1 MPRYLHYNVTLN
13 ATLKTIFM
21 KKIATFLLLLTTC
34 IGLVTKAQPGT
45 VCNAQFT
52 TTISALTAQCTPTVI
67 NTSTMLQHKWQFG
80 DGGSSVLINPS
91 HTYASGG
98 VYTIKHFTTYRS
110 PNDSNLVVCTDS
122 FSNTITL
129 LSPTVCTIR
138 ASFNFLRDS
147 IQTNTVLFTNT
158 STSTAA
164 ITSYRW
170 NFGDGTFSTI
180 ANPIHTYAASGL
192 YTVCLTAI
200 GANNCVD
207 DTCRAVQIQVPN
219 TCTIAPNFTTRQ
231 DSIFS
236 NKVYFTNVTQG
247 YLATDSISWSFGD
260 GGYSTEVNPAH
271 TYNQL
276 GTYTVCLRVKRM
288 VAGSTPCV
296 REYCRTIVLT
306 QITNC
311 NIQANFYQYRDTSIG
326 GTTSL
331 NYHFENTTAPF
342 ALGDSTIWNFG
353 DGTILRGVNYSPN
366 HVYANAGTYTVCLI
380 VKRKL
385 YPTTTITCTSDVCHT
400 LVIEIPCN
408 YTPYFTFS
416 RDSSTPATNVF
427 KFTNATAP
435 VNTTDSISWNFGDG
449 SPIVNN
455 VQNPLHTFINGG
467 VYTVCLTVNR
477 RSNAIATGYCTKTF
491 CKIVTVIV
499 APPACN
505 VYPNFNWRI
514 DSTIQPVTRVNFT
527 NTTFGLAATDSS
539 IWNFGDGT
547 ILSTFTNPSH
557 TYSVAGIYT
566 VCLRVARNN
575 SCIKD
580 TCIQLHI
587 IDSVPP
593 NPCNFEVSF
602 TKRIDSNNT
611 RKAIFTN
618 TTNIVRLTTT
628 TATWSY
634 GDGTGSTYWN
644 GEHTYA
650 QAGRYLVCVTI
661 NNGANC
667 VKTNCDSITITGT
680 NPTVNC
686 DSVRLGYT
694 YRRDSYMPNKYYF
707 FAFSNRAGIA
717 NQKWTITKLP
727 ANGLPSTVITA
738 NNPVYVFTD
747 TGYYNV
753 CLNALVAGCQKQY
766 CNQIRVTSNVLP
778 TQCVLQTYP
787 NPAHN
792 NVNINVQL
800 NEPQLI
806 SVYIYNAQNIL
817 VGLKTQQGFTGNNLI
832 NMNISIL
839 TQGFYTLR
847 IVHGNKVCYS
857 RFMKI

>member
-1 MPRYLHYNVTLN
+1 M
-13 ATLKTIFM
+13 LKTICM
-21 KKIATFLLLLTTC
+21 KKIVTLLLLFITC
-34 IGLVTKAQPGT
+34 IGLVATAQPGT
-45 VCNAQFT
+45 VCNAQFLT
-52 TTISALTAQCTPTVI
+52 SINGLTAQCTPTVI
-67 NTSTMLQHKWQFG
+67 NTSAMLQHKWQFG
-80 DGGSSVLINPS
+80 DGGSSVLVNPS

-98 VYTIKHFTTYRS
+98 VYIIKHFTTYRS

-122 FSNTITL
+122 FINTITL
-129 LSPTVCTIR
+129 FVQTTCTIR

-147 IQTNTVLFTNT
+147 VQTNTIYFNNT
-158 STSTAA
+158 TTPFDS
-164 ITSYRW
+164 TSYRW
-170 NFGDGTFSTI
+170 NFGDGTFSTLV
-180 ANPIHTYAASGL
+180 NPIHTYTTSGL

-207 DTCRAVQIQVPN
+207 DTCRAVQIQAPN
-219 TCTIAPNFTTRQ
+219 TCSITPNFTSRQ

-236 NKVYFTNVTQG
+236 NKVYFTNTTQG

-260 GGYSTEVNPAH
+260 GSYSTNINPVH

-276 GTYTVCLRVKRM
+276 GTYTVCLRIKRITT
-288 VAGSTPCV
+288 AGTAPCV
-296 REYCRTIVLT
+296 REYCRAIVLT
-306 QITNC
+306 QITSC
-311 NIQANFYQYRDTSIG
+311 NIQASFYQYRDTSTG
-326 GTTSL
+326 AATF

-353 DGTILRGVNYSPN
+353 DGTIIRGINYSPN
-366 HVYANAGTYTVCLI
+366 HVYANAGTYTVCLK
-380 VKRKL
+380 VKRTL
-385 YPTTTITCTSDVCHT
+385 SPNTSITCTSDVCRT
-400 LVIEIPCN
+400 LVIEVPCI

-416 RDSSTPATNVF
+416 RDSSTPAANVF
-427 KFTNATAP
+427 KFTNATTP
-435 VNTTDSISWNFGDG
+435 VNTADSISWNFGDG

-455 VQNPLHTFINGG
+455 VQNPLHTFINSG

-477 RSNAIATGYCTKTF
+477 RLNSTATGYCTKTY
-491 CKIVTVIV
+491 CKIVTVQV

-505 VYPNFNWRI
+505 IYPNFNWRI
-514 DSTIQPVTRVNFT
+514 DSTIQLLTRVNFT
-527 NTTFGLAATDSS
+527 NTTLGLASTDSS

-557 TYSVAGIYT
+557 TYNVAGIYT

-580 TCIQLHI
+580 ICLIVRI

-593 NPCNFEVSF
+593 NTCNFQISF

-611 RKAIFTN
+611 RKAIFIN

-628 TATWSY
+628 TANWSY
-634 GDGTGSTYWN
+634 GDGTTSIGWN

-650 QAGRYLVCVTI
+650 QPGRYLVCVTI

-667 VKTNCDSITITGT
+667 VKTKCDSITISGT
-680 NPTVNC
+680 SPVVNC
-686 DSVRLGYT
+686 DSIRIGYT

-707 FAFSNRAGIA
+707 FAFSNRPGIT
-717 NQKWTITKLP
+717 NQQWSISKIP
-727 ANGLPSTVITA
+727 ANGLPPIMINA
-738 NNPVYVFTD
+738 NNPVYVFND
-747 TGYYNV
+747 TGYYSV

-778 TQCVLQTYP
+778 SQCVLQTYP

-792 NVNINVQL
+792 DVNINVQL

-817 VGLKTQQGFTGNNLI
+817 VGLKTQQGFTGNNLVK
-832 NMNISIL
+832 MNISIL